1 MKGAAAEEL
10 AAVFLQRRGLEITSR
25 NYRCRVG
32 EIDLVALD
40 GKTLVFVEVRQ
51 RKSEDFGGAG
61 ASITQDKRARL
72 LRTAHHFLAGIRD
85 EPPCRFDAVL
95 IRGEPPQIEWIQNAF
110 GE

>member
-10 AAVFLQRRGLEITSR
+10 AAVFLRRHGLEITCR
-25 NYRCRVG
+25 NYRCRFG

-51 RKSEDFGGAG
+51 RKSEDFGGAA
-61 ASITQDKRARL
+61 ASITQDKCARL
-72 LRTAHHFLAGIRD
+72 VRTARHYLARNRD
-85 EPPCRFDAVL
+85 QPPCRFDAVL